1 MGHPVRR
8 LGADAGSQL
17 YDTSNRAAIAFDQLK
32 EDEKQSV
39 LAVLGTIEREGVD
52 ASGLD
57 VTKRGGPPPL
67 YFLRAAPDVIV
78 ILRAE
83 PGQPIEARDIVQP
96 ATLESFAHRFAHT
109 G

>member
-1 MGHPVRR
+1 MGRSVRQ
-8 LGADAGSQL
+8 LGAETSDQL

-39 LAVLGTIEREGVD
+39 LDALGRIEREGVD

-57 VTKRGGPPPL
+57 VMKRGGPPPL
-67 YFLRAAPDVIV
+67 YFLHAAPDVIV

-83 PGQPIEARDIVQP
+83 PGQAIEVRDIVQP
-96 ATLESFAHRFAHT
+96 ATLESFAHSFAHAE
-109 G
+109 